1 MDMIKCKC
9 KRCLIAFEYER
20 TRGRAKSFCIPCAAY
35 VKKKGSYIKIKDR
48 VGAVPES
55 IVIVNELTD
64 AQVDSMLGIR
74 AKRREETPPV
84 QIIRKP
90 ITDLASKL
98 VILLSKINQ
107 VIEQIDEE
115 SSLCEA
121 DIKHLQALNL
131 SKLR

>member
-55 IVIVNELTD
+55 IEIVNELTD
-64 AQVDSMLGIR
+64 VQVDSMLGIR
-74 AKRREETPPV
+74 AKRREEKPV

-107 VIEQIDEE
+107 VIGQIDEE

-131 SKLR
+131 NKLR